1 MSDMSPTVPFGCSI
15 NNRYMVVYLCLSSRH
30 LYTRCTLADVPT
42 FPIVSMK
49 RGVSLN
55 FLKQKSFRFFSPS
68 IHFVIY
74 IGQLFLSII
83 SAAVELASKLP

>member
-74 IGQLFLSII
+74 IALLFLSII